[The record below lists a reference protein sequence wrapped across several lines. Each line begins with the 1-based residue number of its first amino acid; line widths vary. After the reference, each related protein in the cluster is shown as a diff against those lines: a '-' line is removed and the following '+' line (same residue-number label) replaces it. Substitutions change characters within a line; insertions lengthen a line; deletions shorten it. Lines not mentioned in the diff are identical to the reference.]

1 MDLPPRLA
9 PVDTGVVAP
18 ATALVGRLRVI
29 LLDARRLAGLDQI
42 DCLQHRLDSHGKQP
56 VEIDRAERIVG
67 TDMGLLLQQHVARIE
82 PVVGPE
88 DRQPGLG
95 IALDD
100 RPIDRAR
107 PAIFREQRGMI
118 LDRSLGRNR
127 EELFRHE
134 QRDESHHL
142 QIRLERLE
150 LLPHLGLAVG
160 GRLIDRKLRR
170 ECGLLER
177 IGLCALLLRRGIDGD
192 DVLAALAQRFQNR
205 LTEGLLAVHHD
216 TH

>member
-1 MDLPPRLA
+1 M
-9 PVDTGVVAP
+9 V
-18 ATALVGRLRVI
+18 
-29 LLDARRLAGLDQI
+29 
-42 DCLQHRLDSHGKQP
+42 
-56 VEIDRAERIVG
+56 
-67 TDMGLLLQQHVARIE
+67 
-82 PVVGPE
+82 
-88 DRQPGLG
+88 
-95 IALDD
+95 
-100 RPIDRAR
+100 
-107 PAIFREQRGMI
+107 
-118 LDRSLGRNR
+118 LDRSLGRDR